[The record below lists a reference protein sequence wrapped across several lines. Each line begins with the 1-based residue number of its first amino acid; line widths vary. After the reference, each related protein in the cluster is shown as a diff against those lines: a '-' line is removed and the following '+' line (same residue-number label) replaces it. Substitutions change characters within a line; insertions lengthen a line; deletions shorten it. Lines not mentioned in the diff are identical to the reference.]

1 MLADF
6 TLETLPVERSHVLIL
21 GIWRLLLLLGQHPV
35 LEALEVNETNGTL
48 ALASNDQ
55 GVLCV
60 FLGTP
65 ANSALNVFFILIN
78 VLNTFNLHSFS
89 DFLIVQ
95 FFLGHFYL
103 VASEI
108 FDSESHSSKL
118 DSVKLLD
125 FVVVFTSF
133 IFK

>member
-21 GIWRLLLLLGQHPV
+21 GIWRLLLLLGKHPV

-65 ANSALNVFFILIN
+65 ANSALNLVFGA
-78 VLNTFNLHSFS
+78 VLAE
-89 DFLIVQ
+89 V
-95 FFLGHFYL
+95 
-103 VASEI
+103 
-108 FDSESHSSKL
+108 L
-118 DSVKLLD
+118 DSLDLLGLLE
-125 FVVVFTSF
+125 FLVVEFALAH
-133 IFK
+133 